1 MKKTRYIVEIAPGE
15 YLAPWIG
22 DPAVTCVMNY
32 ARWFIG
38 RKAANYAIARAR
50 MFRPYEHA
58 RVLKI
63 EIVTEVET

>member
-1 MKKTRYIVEIAPGE
+1 MKTRYIVEIAPGE

-22 DPAVTCVMNY
+22 EPAVTCVMNY

-38 RKAANYAIARAR
+38 RKAANYAIAKAR
-50 MFRPYEHA
+50 MFRHYTKA

-63 EIVTEVET
+63 EIKTEAGT